1 MTVQLHNSHQ
11 STPQVTNDHRCTTD
25 IIELRSIFLGFLLL
39 NTSWLATNSS
49 SISRRY
55 SDSSQKID

>member
-11 STPQVTNDHRCTTD
+11 STPQVTNDHQCTTD

-55 SDSSQKID
+55 SDSI